1 MRLPLLMPE
10 RGSNYDMRDI
20 KTKQTDNAPRVMTDA
35 ARAPKELARR
45 SLLSAKEQAKEA
57 AEQQQTQSEQPE
69 QYAEERVERTA
80 DDAVHRAGDE
90 AVHRGKQLARKA
102 SDLRKQHKEA
112 HRGTEQNRS
121 RPRAPSLSPE
131 AKFTSSFSSPES
143 SAAHQGR
150 ERIKRSFQ
158 SSRRARQA
166 SQQTAKQGAK
176 ATKTVAK
183 GTVKTAQRTVKT
195 AQHTVKTAEK
205 AVKTTQ
211 QAAKAA
217 QKTAQA
223 AARAA
228 QMAAKAARAAAKAAV
243 AAAKAAAKAIAAIV
257 KAIIAAVKAL
267 IAAIAAGGWVAVVIS
282 IVVVLVVGLLAVFG
296 VFSSNESADGGKPMT
311 EAIEGIN
318 AEFKTAMQTK
328 ISELSVQTEAD
339 VVEVIYEGDMESA
352 ESPVPNWADVIGVY
366 SARVGMDE
374 QNPADVTVVTPEN
387 IEKLREIFLDM
398 NSVSYRTETETETIT
413 VTDEYGAIVLDENG
427 DPMTESKT
435 TLYIYVNVSSMD
447 YRDGA
452 DMYRFNADQNEMLTE
467 LMRPDYYPL
476 FAELLGDAVGDG
488 GEYGFGLDINP
499 DLPPNE
505 LGAQIV
511 QAAKR
516 YIGRSYSSMDCSG
529 LVRAAYRD
537 CGLSSMNGL
546 TSTGMAQECR
556 DIGVLFTDPSR
567 LQAGDLIF
575 FARKDASRGAGY
587 CTDHRRCGSGRCKR
601 WMQIHHVA
609 IYINGEFLID
619 STGGS
624 NSVQIRKHWGKN
636 GSEWEWVCFGR
647 PTT

>member
-1 MRLPLLMPE
+1 
-10 RGSNYDMRDI
+10 MRDI
-20 KTKQTDNAPRVMTDA
+20 KTKSTERTPRVMTDA

-57 AEQQQTQSEQPE
+57 AERQQTQSEQPE

-143 SAAHQGR
+143 SAALQGR
-150 ERIKRSFQ
+150 ECVKRSFQ

-166 SQQTAKQGAK
+166 SQQTVKQGVK
-176 ATKTVAK
+176 TTKTVAK
-183 GTVKTAQRTVKT
+183 GMVKTAQRTVKT

-228 QMAAKAARAAAKAAV
+228 Q
-243 AAAKAAAKAIAAIV
+243 AAAKAAAAAAKVAAKAIAAFV

-267 IAAIAAGGWVAVVIS
+267 IAAIAAGGWVAIVII

-318 AEFKTAMQTK
+318 AEFQSGMQSK
-328 ISELSVQTEAD
+328 INELSAQGGAD

-352 ESPVPNWADVIGVY
+352 ESPVPNWADVVGVY
-366 SARVGMDE
+366 AIKVGADSE
-374 QNPADVTVVTPEN
+374 NPADVTVVTPEN
-387 IEKLREIFLDM
+387 IEWLKAVFNDM
-398 NSVSYRTETETETIT
+398 NAVTYHTESETETIT

-476 FAELLGDAVGDG
+476 FAELLGAAVGDG

-505 LGAQIV
+505 LGAKIV
-511 QAAKR
+511 QAAKK

-537 CGLSSMNGL
+537 CGLSSMSGL
-546 TSTGMAQECR
+546 SSTGMAQKCC
-556 DIGVLFTDPSR
+556 DMNMLFTDPSQ

>member
-57 AEQQQTQSEQPE
+57 AERQQTQSEQPE

-80 DDAVHRAGDE
+80 DDAAHRAGDE

-102 SDLRKQHKEA
+102 SDLRKQYKEA

-150 ERIKRSFQ
+150 ERVKRSFQ

-228 QMAAKAARAAAKAAV
+228 QMAAKAART
-243 AAAKAAAKAIAAIV
+243 AAKAAAKAVAAFV

-282 IVVVLVVGLLAVFG
+282 IVVVLVVALLAVFG

-318 AEFKTAMQTK
+318 AEFQSGMQSK
-328 ISELSVQTEAD
+328 INELSAQGGAD
-339 VVEVIYEGDMESA
+339 VVEVSYEGDMESA
-352 ESPVPNWADVIGVY
+352 ESPVPNWADVVGVY
-366 SARVGMDE
+366 AIKVGADSE
-374 QNPADVTVVTPEN
+374 NPADVTVVTPEN
-387 IEKLREIFLDM
+387 IEWLKAVFNDM
-398 NSVSYRTETETETIT
+398 NAVTYHTESETETIT

-476 FAELLGDAVGDG
+476 FAELLGAAVGDG

-505 LGAQIV
+505 LGAKIV
-511 QAAKR
+511 QAAKK

-537 CGLSSMNGL
+537 CGLSSMSGL
-546 TSTGMAQECR
+546 SSTGMAQKCR
-556 DIGVLFTDPSR
+556 DMNVLFTDPSQ

-575 FARKDASRGAGY
+575 FARKDASRGTGY

>member
-1 MRLPLLMPE
+1 
-10 RGSNYDMRDI
+10 MRDI
-20 KTKQTDNAPRVMTDA
+20 KTKSTERTPRVMTDA

-102 SDLRKQHKEA
+102 SDLRKQYKEA

-150 ERIKRSFQ
+150 ERVKRSFQ

-228 QMAAKAARAAAKAAV
+228 QMAAKAART
-243 AAAKAAAKAIAAIV
+243 AAKAAAKAVAAFV

-267 IAAIAAGGWVAVVIS
+267 IAAIAAGGWVVVVIS
-282 IVVVLVVGLLAVFG
+282 IVVVLVVALLAVFG

-318 AEFKTAMQTK
+318 AEFQSGMQSK
-328 ISELSVQTEAD
+328 INELSAQGGAD

-352 ESPVPNWADVIGVY
+352 ESPVPNWADVVGVY
-366 SARVGMDE
+366 AIKVGADSE
-374 QNPADVTVVTPEN
+374 NPADVTVVTPEN
-387 IEKLREIFLDM
+387 IEWLKAVFNDM
-398 NSVSYRTETETETIT
+398 NAVTYHTESETETIT

-476 FAELLGDAVGDG
+476 FAELLGAAVGDG

-505 LGAQIV
+505 LGAKIV
-511 QAAKR
+511 QAAKK

-537 CGLSSMNGL
+537 CGLSSMSGL
-546 TSTGMAQECR
+546 SSTGMAQKCR
-556 DIGVLFTDPSR
+556 DMNVLFTDPSQ

-575 FARKDASRGAGY
+575 FARKDASRGTGY

-636 GSEWEWVCFGR
+636 GSEWGWVCFGR

>member
-1 MRLPLLMPE
+1 MNP
-10 RGSNYDMRDI
+10 I
-20 KTKQTDNAPRVMTDA
+20 KTKTPDHAPHIKTSA
-35 ARAPKELARR
+35 ARAPKELMRH
-45 SLLSAKEQAKEA
+45 SLLSARKQAQDV
-57 AEQQQTQSEQPE
+57 AEPQQPHDEQPE
-69 QYAEERVERTA
+69 RYAEERIEQAAKAAHCIGNETVY
-80 DDAVHRAGDE
+80 RAK
-90 AVHRGKQLARKA
+90 RLMLKA
-102 SDLRKQHKEA
+102 SRRIKQN
-112 HRGTEQNRS
+112 RQSQGGTEQS
-121 RPRAPSLSPE
+121 R
-131 AKFTSSFSSPES
+131 SSFYSAESNTVRQGRKYARKNAQVSRLTTQNAPQSIKQNTES
-143 SAAHQGR
+143 SKAA
-150 ERIKRSFQ
+150 
-158 SSRRARQA
+158 
-166 SQQTAKQGAK
+166 AKE
-176 ATKTVAK
+176 
-183 GTVKTAQRTVKT
+183 TVKTIRRGMKA

-223 AARAA
+223 AARAT
-228 QMAAKAARAAAKAAV
+228 QMAAKAARAAVKAAV

-267 IAAIAAGGWVAVVIS
+267 IAAIAAGGWVAVVII

-296 VFSSNESADGGKPMT
+296 VLSSNESADGGKPMT

-318 AEFKTAMQTK
+318 AEFQSGMQSK
-328 ISELSVQTEAD
+328 INELSAQGGAD

-352 ESPVPNWADVIGVY
+352 ESPVPNWADVVGVY
-366 SARVGMDE
+366 AIKVGADSE
-374 QNPADVTVVTPEN
+374 NPADVTVVTPEN
-387 IEKLREIFLDM
+387 IEWLKAVFNDM
-398 NSVSYRTETETETIT
+398 NAVTYHTESETEAIT

-505 LGAQIV
+505 LGAKIV
-511 QAAKR
+511 QAAKK

-537 CGLSSMNGL
+537 YGLSSMSGL
-546 TSTGMAQECR
+546 SSTGMAQKCR
-556 DIGVLFTDPSR
+556 DMNVLFTDPSQ

>member
-20 KTKQTDNAPRVMTDA
+20 KTKQTNNAPRVMTDV

-57 AEQQQTQSEQPE
+57 AERQQTQSEQPE

-80 DDAVHRAGDE
+80 DDAAHRAGDE

-150 ERIKRSFQ
+150 ERVKRSFQ

-166 SQQTAKQGAK
+166 SQQIAKQGAK

-205 AVKTTQ
+205 TVKTTQ

-228 QMAAKAARAAAKAAV
+228 QMAAKAARAAAKAAAKAV
-243 AAAKAAAKAIAAIV
+243 AAFV

-282 IVVVLVVGLLAVFG
+282 IVVVLVVALLAVFG

-318 AEFKTAMQTK
+318 AEFQSGMQSK
-328 ISELSVQTEAD
+328 INELSAQSGAD

-352 ESPVPNWADVIGVY
+352 ESPVPNWADVVGVY
-366 SARVGMDE
+366 AIKVGADSE
-374 QNPADVTVVTPEN
+374 NPADVTVVTPEN
-387 IEKLREIFLDM
+387 IEWLKAVFNDM
-398 NSVSYRTETETETIT
+398 NAVTYHTESETETIT

-476 FAELLGDAVGDG
+476 FAELLGAAVGDG

-505 LGAQIV
+505 LGAKIV
-511 QAAKR
+511 QAAKK

-537 CGLSSMNGL
+537 CGLSSMSGL
-546 TSTGMAQECR
+546 TSTGMAQKCR
-556 DIGVLFTDPSR
+556 DMGVLFTDSSQ

-575 FARKDASRGAGY
+575 FARKDASRGEGY
-587 CTDHRRCGSGRCKR
+587 CTDIRRCGTGRCKR

>member
-1 MRLPLLMPE
+1 
-10 RGSNYDMRDI
+10 MRDI
-20 KTKQTDNAPRVMTDA
+20 KTKSTERTPRVMTDA

-57 AEQQQTQSEQPE
+57 AERQQTQSEQPE

-143 SAAHQGR
+143 SAALQGR
-150 ERIKRSFQ
+150 ERVKRSFQ

-166 SQQTAKQGAK
+166 SQQTVKQGVK
-176 ATKTVAK
+176 TTKTVAK
-183 GTVKTAQRTVKT
+183 GMVKTAQRTVKT

-228 QMAAKAARAAAKAAV
+228 Q
-243 AAAKAAAKAIAAIV
+243 AAAKAAAAAAKVAAKAIAAFV

-267 IAAIAAGGWVAVVIS
+267 IAAIAAGGWVAVVII

-296 VFSSNESADGGKPMT
+296 VFSSNESADGGKPMA

-318 AEFKTAMQTK
+318 AEFQSGMQSK
-328 ISELSVQTEAD
+328 INELSAQGGAD

-352 ESPVPNWADVIGVY
+352 ESPVPNWADVVGVY
-366 SARVGMDE
+366 AIKVGADSE
-374 QNPADVTVVTPEN
+374 NPADVTVVTPEN
-387 IEKLREIFLDM
+387 IEWLKAVFNDM
-398 NSVSYRTETETETIT
+398 NAVTYHTESETETIT

-476 FAELLGDAVGDG
+476 FAELLGAAVGDG

-505 LGAQIV
+505 LGAKIV
-511 QAAKR
+511 QAAKK

-537 CGLSSMNGL
+537 CGLSSMSGL
-546 TSTGMAQECR
+546 SSTGMVQKCR
-556 DIGVLFTDPSR
+556 DMNMLFTDPSQ

>member
-1 MRLPLLMPE
+1 
-10 RGSNYDMRDI
+10 MRDI
-20 KTKQTDNAPRVMTDA
+20 KTKSTERTPRVMTDA

-57 AEQQQTQSEQPE
+57 AERQQTQSEQPE

-143 SAAHQGR
+143 SAALQGR
-150 ERIKRSFQ
+150 ERVKRSFQ

-166 SQQTAKQGAK
+166 SQQTVKQGVK
-176 ATKTVAK
+176 TTKTVAK
-183 GTVKTAQRTVKT
+183 GMVKTAQRTVKT

-228 QMAAKAARAAAKAAV
+228 QAAAKAAP
-243 AAAKAAAKAIAAIV
+243 AAAKVAAKAIAAFV

-267 IAAIAAGGWVAVVIS
+267 IAAIAAGGWVAVVII

-318 AEFKTAMQTK
+318 AEFQSGMQSK
-328 ISELSVQTEAD
+328 INELSAQGGAD

-352 ESPVPNWADVIGVY
+352 ESPVPNWADVVGVY
-366 SARVGMDE
+366 AIKVGADSE
-374 QNPADVTVVTPEN
+374 NPADVTVVTPEN
-387 IEKLREIFLDM
+387 IEWLKAVFNDM
-398 NSVSYRTETETETIT
+398 NAVTYHTESETETIT

-476 FAELLGDAVGDG
+476 FAELLGAAVGDG

-505 LGAQIV
+505 LGAKIV
-511 QAAKR
+511 QAAKK

-537 CGLSSMNGL
+537 CGLSSMSGL
-546 TSTGMAQECR
+546 SSTGMAQKCR
-556 DIGVLFTDPSR
+556 DMNMLFTDPSQ

-601 WMQIHHVA
+601 WMQMHHVA

>member
-1 MRLPLLMPE
+1 
-10 RGSNYDMRDI
+10 MRDI
-20 KTKQTDNAPRVMTDA
+20 KTKSTERTPRVITDA

-57 AEQQQTQSEQPE
+57 AERQQTQSEQPE

-121 RPRAPSLSPE
+121 RPRAPSLSSE

-150 ERIKRSFQ
+150 ERVKRSFQ

-166 SQQTAKQGAK
+166 SQQTVKQGVK
-176 ATKTVAK
+176 TTKTVAK
-183 GTVKTAQRTVKT
+183 GMVKTAQRTVKT

-228 QMAAKAARAAAKAAV
+228 Q
-243 AAAKAAAKAIAAIV
+243 AAAKAAAAAAKVAAKAIAAFV

-267 IAAIAAGGWVAVVIS
+267 IAAIAAGGWVAVVII

-318 AEFKTAMQTK
+318 AEFQSGMQSK
-328 ISELSVQTEAD
+328 INELSAQGGAD

-352 ESPVPNWADVIGVY
+352 ESPVPNWADVVGVY
-366 SARVGMDE
+366 AIKVGADSE
-374 QNPADVTVVTPEN
+374 NPADVTVVTPEN
-387 IEKLREIFLDM
+387 IEWLKAVFNDM
-398 NSVSYRTETETETIT
+398 NAVTYHTESETETIT

-476 FAELLGDAVGDG
+476 FAELLGAAVGDG

-505 LGAQIV
+505 LGAKIV
-511 QAAKR
+511 QAAKK

-537 CGLSSMNGL
+537 CGLSSMSGL
-546 TSTGMAQECR
+546 SSTGMAQKCR
-556 DIGVLFTDPSR
+556 DMNVLFTDPSQ